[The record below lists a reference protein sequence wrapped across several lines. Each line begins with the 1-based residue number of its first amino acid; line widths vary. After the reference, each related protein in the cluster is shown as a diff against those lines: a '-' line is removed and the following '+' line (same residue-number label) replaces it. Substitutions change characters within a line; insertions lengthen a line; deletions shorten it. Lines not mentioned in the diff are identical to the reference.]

1 MEENAFNDVQ
11 EVNETPEVETN
22 NGNEESYDDYN
33 DVEESDDDSDLS
45 VEERLAKLEEQ
56 NGILRRKLTKAE
68 KAKQQKTVEAPKA
81 QPKQELSQD
90 QIAGVS
96 MDDLFMIQAMGI
108 NDANDVKHAQKI
120 AQVEGVSLKEA
131 LQSDQFKYWH
141 KAAVQKRKEE
151 AAALGASSGS
161 GRQRRPKSFKGQY
174 LTKNDHKKLWQQ
186 RMSGNN

>member
-11 EVNETPEVETN
+11 EVNETPEVEIN
-22 NGNEESYDDYN
+22 NDTEESYDDYN
-33 DVEESDDDSDLS
+33 DVEGSDDSDLS

-68 KAKQQKTVEAPKA
+68 KAKQQKVEAPKA

-108 NDANDVKHAQKI
+108 NDATDVKHAQKI

-161 GRQRRPKSFKGQY
+161 GRHRRPKSFKGQY